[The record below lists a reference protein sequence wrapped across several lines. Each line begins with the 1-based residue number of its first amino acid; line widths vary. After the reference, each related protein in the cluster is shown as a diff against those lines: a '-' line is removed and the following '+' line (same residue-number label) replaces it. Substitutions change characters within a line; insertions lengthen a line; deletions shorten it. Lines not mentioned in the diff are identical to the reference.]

1 MESWGHVGWWHVSSK
16 ADNIDNVVYA
26 SKD

>member
-1 MESWGHVGWWHVSSK
+1 MESWGHVGWWHVISK